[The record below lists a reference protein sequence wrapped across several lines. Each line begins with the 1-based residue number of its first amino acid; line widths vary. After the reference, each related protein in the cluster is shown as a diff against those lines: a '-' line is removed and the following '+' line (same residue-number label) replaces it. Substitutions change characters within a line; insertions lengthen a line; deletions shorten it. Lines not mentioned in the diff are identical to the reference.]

1 MCERERGICNRNL
14 NPGWKIKAASY
25 LAPYSEKSISFLSAN
40 VSSAESSRALLS
52 DWVLIL
58 RWNGMQENAD
68 KPLKWPDVLLAILN
82 SSLCHSNTF
91 PTSAYIS
98 QYARECMR
106 VCVRV
111 SVFNAVLVTSLGLR
125 IPSSCIGFHLE
136 SQRNLKLRSS
146 K

>member
-40 VSSAESSRALLS
+40 VSSAESSRASLS
-52 DWVLIL
+52 DWALIL

-98 QYARECMR
+98 RYARECMC
-106 VCVRV
+106 VCIRV
-111 SVFNAVLVTSLGLR
+111 SHCFRCSFGHK
-125 IPSSCIGFHLE
+125 PG
-136 SQRNLKLRSS
+136 SQNSNRFSP
-146 K
+146 

>member
-98 QYARECMR
+98 RYARECMCLCI
-106 VCVRV
+106 CVSDCFRC
-111 SVFNAVLVTSLGLR
+111 SFGHK
-125 IPSSCIGFHLE
+125 PG
-136 SQRNLKLRSS
+136 SQNS
-146 K
+146 KQLHRFSP